1 MSLFESFFGA
11 KKQESSPSW
20 KEQLQF
26 ITLWQILT
34 DEPQKVTSLAPP
46 WQHPPSS
53 TCQCQVTISQV
64 PPSITW
70 DIPNDYT
77 LCANANACQE
87 VPWYKAWVSCS
98 MTNDVPNEGWTSMS
112 VLKSRRDFNYSSVWL
127 PAWPS
132 SQDLDRSQLQWWCA
146 IFISG
151 CIPFEWAEFW
161 NGRLSKVVIIITWRS
176 GGRKSLKSSV
186 QEWILWSH

>member
-20 KEQLQF
+20 KEQFNRQF

-34 DEPQKVTSLAPP
+34 DEPKKVTSLAPP

-132 SQDLDRSQLQWWCA
+132 VKTWTEVNYSDDVLSSYLAVYLLNGLSFEMADCQRSL
-146 IFISG
+146 
-151 CIPFEWAEFW
+151 
-161 NGRLSKVVIIITWRS
+161 
-176 GGRKSLKSSV
+176 
-186 QEWILWSH
+186 

>member
-20 KEQLQF
+20 KEQFNLQF

-34 DEPQKVTSLAPP
+34 DEPKKVTSLAPS

-87 VPWYKAWVSCS
+87 VPWYKAWISCS

-132 SQDLDRSQLQWWCA
+132 VKTWTEVNYSDDVLSPYLAVYLLNGLSFEMADCQRSL
-146 IFISG
+146 
-151 CIPFEWAEFW
+151 
-161 NGRLSKVVIIITWRS
+161 
-176 GGRKSLKSSV
+176 
-186 QEWILWSH
+186 